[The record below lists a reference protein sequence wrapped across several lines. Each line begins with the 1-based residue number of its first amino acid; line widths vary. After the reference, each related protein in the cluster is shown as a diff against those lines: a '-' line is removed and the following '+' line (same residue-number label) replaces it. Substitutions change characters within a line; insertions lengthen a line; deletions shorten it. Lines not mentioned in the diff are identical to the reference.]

1 MLRQITDLFLANAER
16 YTDDQLDAYDDVL
29 EAFVVKIGVAARA
42 ELAQRLAPVDKAPKN
57 TIRLLALDN
66 AIAVAEPILSQS
78 SVVDDDT
85 LTRCIAINGQ
95 EHLLAI
101 ATRNKLSRTVT
112 DQLVKNGNKNVLGTL
127 VNNPG
132 AAISDPSYATL
143 IQKSTGD
150 DWLLKC
156 VARRPDIPEHHFREL
171 ILKASEI
178 VRQEL
183 MTEIPELCEII
194 DKLFPDSARSIGN
207 RMKGPFRDYR
217 TAELVVKSQPL
228 SEAVVIEF
236 AEAKKLEEI
245 IVSIAEL
252 SGLSTAEIER
262 LLLSPWSSPVAVIL
276 KAIGFHMAT
285 VETIYRSRLLSG
297 ERVGDDLVQTKAE
310 FIAIKRTTAERIMRF
325 YAARRAAKIS
335 NLSPGHRIMQD
346 VGARL
351 LTSP

>member
-1 MLRQITDLFLANAER
+1 MLRRIADLFLANAAQ
-16 YTDDQLDAYDDVL
+16 YTADQLDAYDDIL
-29 EAFVVKIGVAARA
+29 AAFVVKIGVAARA
-42 ELAQRLAPVDKAPKN
+42 ELAQRLAPVGKAPKN
-57 TIRLLALDN
+57 VIRLLALDN
-66 AIAVAEPILSQS
+66 AIEVAEPILSRS
-78 SVVDDDT
+78 SAVDDDT

-101 ATRNKLSRTVT
+101 ATRSELSETVT
-112 DQLVKNGNKNVLGTL
+112 EQLVNKGDKNVLGTL

-143 IQKSTGD
+143 IRKSTGD

-183 MTEIPELCEII
+183 MAENPGFSEII
-194 DKLFPDSARSIGN
+194 EELFPDSARRTG
-207 RMKGPFRDYR
+207 RGTFRDYR
-217 TAELVVKSQPL
+217 TAELVVVRSQPL
-228 SEAVVIEF
+228 SEAVITEF
-236 AEAKKLEEI
+236 AEAKKIEEV
-245 IVSIAEL
+245 IVSIAKL

-262 LLLSPWSSPVAVIL
+262 LLLGPWSSPVAVIF

-297 ERVGDDLVQTKAE
+297 ERAGDDLVQTKAE

-325 YAARRAAKIS
+325 YAARSAAKIS
-335 NLSPGHRIMQD
+335 NLSPGHRIAQD
-346 VGARL
+346 VAAI
-351 LTSP
+351 TN